1 MAQPFEHAGKKYT
14 NADAWRTAKATSSA
28 KPMAKSMGNPTGEL
42 PAEDEQDPH
51 AVVAE
56 HGKASEVHIEHDH
69 EMGAHHVHSIHEDG
83 HEHHSDHASAE
94 EAHEHAKNLA
104 LDDAEH
110 EEPEGE
116 EEDGWDK
123 E

>member
-14 NADAWRTAKATSSA
+14 NADAWRTAKATSSP
-28 KPMAKSMGNPTGEL
+28 KPMAKSMGNPEGMLGE
-42 PAEDEQDPH
+42 EDEQDPH

-56 HGKASEVHIEHDH
+56 HGPAAHVDIDH
-69 EMGAHHVHSIHEDG
+69 EHEIGSHHVHSVHADG

-104 LDDAEH
+104 MDDAEH